1 MEANKKQISL
11 VKIIMILCLI
21 ITSLSYILGNMM
33 YRTNTRN
40 TYQNLLHVEL
50 TDFIE
55 NIRYGL
61 HFGKNIN
68 TYFGMKE
75 LLLSEVERVSDIEQ
89 LYVVDSENNILFGT
103 DDEEFSSDI
112 LELSEANLVQGD
124 IFYAGMALT
133 EDGSVRLLVKSN
145 CTSLIQEQDAYAKEF
160 LFQSLIGLIVAE
172 AVILIL
178 GLLSRKKVFLAKLL
192 APVLFMWILTD
203 SAMVGI
209 SAYHDYSDSIE
220 EMNGL
225 IEASVE
231 NDMGLLS
238 EKGFSA
244 ESVSDVEGYLSRYK
258 EGIQEIEEIN
268 YSSDKLL
275 VIISKPYIRKVFIDY
290 VLQAALFLTF
300 SALILAEYQIFIN
313 YSTGETE
320 DESEPA

>member
-1 MEANKKQISL
+1 MEANKKQTSL

-21 ITSLSYILGNMM
+21 ITALSYILGNMM

-61 HFGKNIN
+61 HFGKNIE
-68 TYFGMKE
+68 TYFGMND
-75 LLLSEVERVSDIEQ
+75 LLANVVADIQ
-89 LYVVDSENNILFGT
+89 DIDGLYVVSSDNEILFGT
-103 DDEEFSSDI
+103 DKDEFSVEI
-112 LELSEANLVQGD
+112 LELSEANIVKGD

-145 CTSLIQEQDAYAKEF
+145 CTSLIQEQDAYSKEF
-160 LFQSLIGLIVAE
+160 LFQSFIGFVVAE
-172 AVILIL
+172 AVILLL
-178 GLLSRKKVFLAKLL
+178 GLLGRKKTFFAKLM
-192 APVLFMWILTD
+192 APALFLWILID
-203 SAMVGI
+203 STTVGI
-209 SAYHDYSDSIE
+209 SAYIDYSDSIQD
-220 EMNGL
+220 MNVL
-225 IEASVE
+225 IESSVK
-231 NDMGLLS
+231 NDMDSLLD
-238 EKGFSA
+238 KGFKI
-244 ESVSDVEGYLSRYK
+244 ESVSDIEGYLGRYK
-258 EGIQEIEEIN
+258 EGIQEIEAIDYTSE
-268 YSSDKLL
+268 KLL

-290 VLQAALFLTF
+290 ILQAALFLTF